1 MFPVM
6 IALNLASLPAAYPD
20 IRFFDYGKA
29 VKAQMSDD
37 LMKPIVASNL
47 SRQLL
52 EDLQHGAALPSLLA
66 DIEATIDGRPDKAI
80 LLLEQALRL
89 AEQEGDARL
98 LGQLYCK
105 LGNCRTIFHDP
116 TGIRDF
122 ESALEY
128 AEQSKSLDVKTDILH
143 GLARTFVAFGDTNSA
158 LEYCEKAISLVRQTD
173 DRAKYPHILITL
185 GVVFVFTRQFERGID
200 IFRDAAA
207 LCQAAADKGG
217 QARALN
223 NWADSLVSHYE
234 GLCEAGLPA
243 EVRILDDAIQFARQ
257 ALVYAHESGMVR
269 IQLLANETLA
279 HALEERGEY
288 SQALQQLESSLRDL
302 SGLGFTKEELD
313 IKVRIGALLIRMDQI
328 ADAIACLE
336 EAREVALRLGNYPH
350 LSDLLKMMSSAQ
362 ESCKDFGAALNVFK
376 EFHAVTLKSRDQR
389 AQISAQI
396 FAAKM
401 DLERAQQ
408 EAEAHKSR
416 VSQLEDFN
424 RTLRVQVHED
434 MLTGL
439 PNRRALED
447 QMAQRLTGRSANI
460 TFAMADI
467 DFFKR
472 VNDTH
477 SHLVGDDVLRHV
489 GALIRSCL
497 RSGDM
502 AARIGGEEFALV
514 LDRTKEAR
522 SIEACNRI
530 REAIEHYDWSLVAPG
545 LHITMSFGVTHIQ
558 TGDDLKAMMVRADSA
573 LYRAKRNGRNCVE
586 KA

>member
-1 MFPVM
+1 
-6 IALNLASLPAAYPD
+6 
-20 IRFFDYGKA
+20 
-29 VKAQMSDD
+29 
-37 LMKPIVASNL
+37 MKQIGASNL
-47 SRQLL
+47 SHQLPGKF
-52 EDLQHGAALPSLLA
+52 QHDAALPALLA
-66 DIEATIDGRPDKAI
+66 DIEATIDSRPDQTI

-89 AEQEGDARL
+89 AEQDGDGL
-98 LGQLYCK
+98 LLSQLYCK
-105 LGNCRTIFHDP
+105 LGNCRIIFHDP
-116 TGIRDF
+116 MGIRDF
-122 ESALEY
+122 EAALEY

-143 GLARTFVAFGDTNSA
+143 GLARTFIAFGDTNSA
-158 LEYCEKAISLVRQTD
+158 LEYCEKAIALVRQIG
-173 DRAKYPHILITL
+173 DRQKYPHILITL
-185 GVVFVFTRQFERGID
+185 GVVFLFTQQFERGID

-207 LCQAAADKGG
+207 LCEGIADKGG
-217 QARALN
+217 HARALN

-234 GLCEAGLPA
+234 ELCEAGKPA
-243 EVRILDDAIQFARQ
+243 DVGTLDQAIELARQ
-257 ALVYAHESGMVR
+257 SLVYAHESGMVR

-288 SQALQQLESSLRDL
+288 RQALQQLESSLREL

-313 IKVRIGALLIRMDQI
+313 IKVRIGALLMRMEQI
-328 ADAIACLE
+328 AEAIACLT

-350 LSDLLKMMSSAQ
+350 LFDLLKMMSSAQ
-362 ESCKDFGAALNVFK
+362 ESSKDFAAALNTYK
-376 EFHAVTLKSRDQR
+376 EFHTVTLKSRDQR

-401 DLERAQQ
+401 DLERVQQ

-416 VSQLEDFN
+416 VNQLEDFN

-447 QMAQRLTGRSANI
+447 QMAQRLTGRTANI

-467 DFFKR
+467 DFFKQ
-472 VNDTH
+472 VNDTY

-514 LDRTKEAR
+514 LERTKEGR
-522 SIEACNRI
+522 SVEACNRI
-530 REAIEHYDWSLVAPG
+530 RKAIENYDWSVIAAD
-545 LHITMSFGVTHIQ
+545 LHVTMSFGVTHIQ
-558 TGDDLKAMMVRADSA
+558 TGDDLKGMMTRADSA

>member
-1 MFPVM
+1 MSHQS
-6 IALNLASLPAAYPD
+6 IGNLQYDSA
-20 IRFFDYGKA
+20 
-29 VKAQMSDD
+29 
-37 LMKPIVASNL
+37 L
-47 SRQLL
+47 SR
-52 EDLQHGAALPSLLA
+52 LLA
-66 DIEATIDGRPDKAI
+66 DIEAAIDSRPDQTI
-80 LLLEQALRL
+80 GLLEQAVRL
-89 AEQEGDARL
+89 AEQEGGLRL
-98 LGQLYCK
+98 LSELYCK
-105 LGNCRTIFHDP
+105 LGNCRIIFHDP
-116 TGIRDF
+116 MGMRDF
-122 ESALEY
+122 EAALEY
-128 AEQSKSLDVKTDILH
+128 AEQSKSLDLKVDILH
-143 GLARTFVAFGDTNSA
+143 GLARAFIAFGDTNSA
-158 LEYCEKAISLVRQTD
+158 LEYCEKAIALLRQID
-173 DRAKYPHILITL
+173 DQQRYPHVLITL
-185 GVVFVFTRQFERGID
+185 GVVFLFTHQFERGIE

-207 LCQAAADKGG
+207 LCQSIADKGG
-217 QARALN
+217 LARSMN
-223 NWADSLVSHYE
+223 NWADSLVSLYE
-234 GLCEAGLPA
+234 ELREAGKAA
-243 EVRILDDAIQFARQ
+243 EVGMLDDAINFARQ
-257 ALVYAHESGMVR
+257 SLVYAHESGMVR
-269 IQLLANETLA
+269 IQLMANETLA

-288 SQALQQLESSLRDL
+288 SQALQQLESSLHEL

-313 IKVRIGALLIRMDQI
+313 IKVRIGALLIRMDKI
-328 ADAIACLE
+328 PEAINSLV
-336 EAREVALRLGNYPH
+336 EARDVALRLGNYPH

-362 ESCKDFGAALNVFK
+362 ESCKDFAAALTVYK

-401 DLERAQQ
+401 DLERVQQ

-416 VSQLEDFN
+416 VNQLEDFN

-447 QMAQRLTGRSANI
+447 QMEQRLTGRTTNI

-467 DFFKR
+467 DFFKQ

-522 SIEACNRI
+522 SVEACNRI
-530 REAIEHYDWSLVAPG
+530 RKAIENYDWGVIAPG
-545 LHITMSFGVTHIQ
+545 LRVTMSFGVTHIQ
-558 TGDDLKAMMVRADSA
+558 TGDDLKGMMTRADSA
-573 LYRAKRNGRNCVE
+573 LYRAKRNGRNRVE

>member
-1 MFPVM
+1 
-6 IALNLASLPAAYPD
+6 
-20 IRFFDYGKA
+20 
-29 VKAQMSDD
+29 
-37 LMKPIVASNL
+37 MKQIGASNL
-47 SRQLL
+47 SNQVI
-52 EDLQHGAALPSLLA
+52 EKLQHGSALPGLLA
-66 DIEATIDGRPDKAI
+66 EIESTIDSRPAI
-80 LLLEQALRL
+80 AIQLLEQALRL
-89 AEQEGDARL
+89 AEPEGDARL

-105 LGNCRTIFHDP
+105 LGNCRIVFHDP
-116 TGIRDF
+116 MGIRDF
-122 ESALEY
+122 EAALEY
-128 AEQSKSLDVKTDILH
+128 AEQSKSQDVKTDILH
-143 GLARTFVAFGDTNSA
+143 GLARTFIAFGDTNSA
-158 LEYCEKAISLVRQTD
+158 LEYCEKAIALVRQLD
-173 DRAKYPHILITL
+173 DQNKYPHILMTL
-185 GVVFVFTRQFERGID
+185 GVVFVFTQQYERGID
-200 IFRDAAA
+200 IFREAAS
-207 LCQAAADKGG
+207 LCLGAADKGG

-234 GLCEAGLPA
+234 GLCENGKSPDLSM
-243 EVRILDDAIQFARQ
+243 LDNAIQYARQ
-257 ALVYAHESGMVR
+257 SLLLAHESGMVR
-269 IQLLANETLA
+269 TQLLANETLA

-288 SQALQQLESSLRDL
+288 GSALQQLESSLVEL

-313 IKVRIGALLIRMDQI
+313 IKVRIGALLMRMGKIEQ
-328 ADAIACLE
+328 AIACLQ
-336 EAREVALRLGNYPH
+336 EARAVALQLGNYPH
-350 LSDLLKMMSSAQ
+350 LSDLLRMMSSAQ
-362 ESCKDFGAALNVFK
+362 ESCKDFSAALNVYK

-401 DLERAQQ
+401 DLERVQQ

-416 VSQLEDFN
+416 VNQLEDFN

-434 MLTGL
+434 ILTGL

-447 QMAQRLTGRSANI
+447 QMSQRLTGRTANI

-467 DFFKR
+467 DFFKQ
-472 VNDTH
+472 VNDSY

-514 LDRTKEAR
+514 LDRTKESR
-522 SIEACNRI
+522 SVEACERI
-530 REAIEHYDWSLVAPG
+530 RKAIENYDWTVIAPD
-545 LHITMSFGVTHIQ
+545 LHVTMSFGVTHIQ
-558 TGDDLKAMMVRADSA
+558 TGDDLKGMMTRADSA